1 MKKINTMKKL
11 LLLAITLVGCSKPD
25 AQIDNQV
32 PQQVIEKVYNNLVY
46 LDGTFE
52 KFNIEGNNLPVN
64 IGDAV
69 LNFEKTTNIKITNAT
84 FETNTIAPIAY
95 FTNGN
100 TYTLPASTSYTI
112 YENSKIIV
120 KKIEYAT
127 SYGKD
132 RRSERY
138 SY

>member
-1 MKKINTMKKL
+1 MRKII

-25 AQIDNQV
+25 AQTGTSNTPSEVVSDKI
-32 PQQVIEKVYNNLVY
+32 YNNMVY

-52 KFNIEGNNLPVN
+52 RLNANGDNLPVN

-69 LNFEKTTNIKITNAT
+69 LTFEKTTNIKITSTT
-84 FETNTIAPIAY
+84 FESNLITPVAY
-95 FTNGN
+95 FKNGS
-100 TYTLPASTSYTI
+100 TYALPASTSYTI
-112 YENSKIIV
+112 YENSRIIV
-120 KKIEYAT
+120 KKIEYST
-127 SYGKD
+127 SYGRD

>member
-1 MKKINTMKKL
+1 MRKIIL
-11 LLLAITLVGCSKPD
+11 LLGITLVGCSKPD
-25 AQIDNQV
+25 AQIGTNNTTDTVQTLDK
-32 PQQVIEKVYNNLVY
+32 IYNNMVY

-52 KFNIEGNNLPVN
+52 RLNTNGDNLPIN

-69 LNFEKTTNIKITNAT
+69 LTFDRTTNIKITSAT
-84 FETNTIAPIAY
+84 FESNLIAPVVY
-95 FTNGN
+95 FKNGS
-100 TYTLPASTSYTI
+100 TYALPASTSYTI
-112 YENSKIIV
+112 YENSRIIV

>member
-1 MKKINTMKKL
+1 MRKII
-11 LLLAITLVGCSKPD
+11 LLLAIALVGCSKPD
-25 AQIDNQV
+25 VQTGTSNTPSEVVSDKI
-32 PQQVIEKVYNNLVY
+32 YNNMVY
-46 LDGTFE
+46 IDGTFE
-52 KFNIEGNNLPVN
+52 RLNTNGDNLPVN

-69 LNFEKTTNIKITNAT
+69 LTFEKTKNIKITSTT
-84 FETNTIAPIAY
+84 FESNLITPVAY
-95 FTNGN
+95 FKNGS

-120 KKIEYAT
+120 KKIEYTT
-127 SYGKD
+127 SYGRD

>member
-1 MKKINTMKKL
+1 MRKTI

-25 AQIDNQV
+25 AQTETSNTPSEVVSDKI
-32 PQQVIEKVYNNLVY
+32 YNNLVY

-52 KFNIEGNNLPVN
+52 KFNINGNNLPVN

-69 LNFEKTTNIKITNAT
+69 LNFEKTTNIKITNET
-84 FETNTIAPIAY
+84 FETNTIAPIGY
-95 FTNGN
+95 FN
-100 TYTLPASTSYTI
+100 TYTTYALPGHTQFQF
-112 YENSKIIV
+112 YENPRIII

>member
-1 MKKINTMKKL
+1 MRKII

-25 AQIDNQV
+25 AQTGTSNTPSEVVSDKIYSNM
-32 PQQVIEKVYNNLVY
+32 VY

-52 KFNIEGNNLPVN
+52 RLNTNGDNLPIN

-69 LNFEKTTNIKITNAT
+69 LTFEKTTNIKITSAT
-84 FETNTIAPIAY
+84 FESNLIAPVVY
-95 FTNGN
+95 FKNGS
-100 TYTLPASTSYTI
+100 TYALPASTSYTI
-112 YENSKIIV
+112 YENSRIIV

>member
-1 MKKINTMKKL
+1 MRKII

-25 AQIDNQV
+25 AQTGTGNTPSEVVSDKI
-32 PQQVIEKVYNNLVY
+32 YNNMVY
-46 LDGTFE
+46 IDGTFE
-52 KFNIEGNNLPVN
+52 RFNIEGNNLPVN

-112 YENSKIIV
+112 YENSRIIV

>member
-1 MKKINTMKKL
+1 MRKII

-25 AQIDNQV
+25 AQTGTSNIPSEVVSDK
-32 PQQVIEKVYNNLVY
+32 IYNNLVY

-69 LNFEKTTNIKITNAT
+69 LSFEKTTNIKITNAT

-100 TYTLPASTSYTI
+100 TYSFAPGTQFII
-112 YENSKIIV
+112 YENSRIII
-120 KKIEYAT
+120 KKIEYPT

>member
-1 MKKINTMKKL
+1 MRKII
-11 LLLAITLVGCSKPD
+11 LLLAITLVGCSKPNT
-25 AQIDNQV
+25 QIGTSNTHSEVVSDK
-32 PQQVIEKVYNNLVY
+32 IYNNLVY

-95 FTNGN
+95 FINGN
-100 TYTLPASTSYTI
+100 TYTLPANTSYTI

-127 SYGKD
+127 IYGKD